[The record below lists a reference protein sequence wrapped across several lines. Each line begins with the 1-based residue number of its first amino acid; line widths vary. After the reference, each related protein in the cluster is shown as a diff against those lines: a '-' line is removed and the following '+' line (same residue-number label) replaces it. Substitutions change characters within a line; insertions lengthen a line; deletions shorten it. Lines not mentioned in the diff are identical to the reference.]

1 VKISQT
7 SYHPSWNS
15 FQFIT
20 FNMHIF
26 YNSEKLSYFILPS
39 GYPLSSYTF
48 QRQVDIPLV
57 LIGWNYEVAKQSTKK
72 NLPHF

>member
-1 VKISQT
+1 
-7 SYHPSWNS
+7 
-15 FQFIT
+15 
-20 FNMHIF
+20 MHIF